1 MRLLSW
7 ALRFPLRRNSG
18 AARLSALRCSVT
30 PSRNSPFLNKGQF
43 LLEHPPQSF
52 TMTVQLQED
61 EMEPKPRAKRTTKK
75 KAPPKDETQRDAVI
89 LNALIDSLH
98 TIFETMMGTK
108 VVMGEP
114 VPKKGK
120 SVQGGVSA
128 LIGMNAIDARGSV
141 AITLPMP
148 ALNEISC
155 KLFGEEI
162 TAIDKEAA
170 GLAGELSNM
179 LAGSAKRILS
189 EKGMEFDMQTPKMMH
204 GDKHEIEHH
213 HDGQTMLLP
222 VNMNGHEFFV
232 ELNFV

>member
-1 MRLLSW
+1 MR
-7 ALRFPLRRNSG
+7 RRNTG
-18 AARLSALRCSVT
+18 AARLAALRCSVT
-30 PSRNSPFLNKGQF
+30 QRPEPIFPWRQF
-43 LLEHPPQSF
+43 LLARIRQSF
-52 TMTVQLQED
+52 TMSAQYQGD
-61 EMEPKPRAKRTTKK
+61 RMERKTRAKKSAGK
-75 KAPPKDETQRDAVI
+75 VAPLKDDSHRDTVI

-108 VVMGEP
+108 VKMG
-114 VPKKGK
+114 VPFPKPGNT
-120 SVQGGVSA
+120 VQSGVSA
-128 LIGMNAIDARGSV
+128 LIGMNAAEARGSV

-155 KLFGEEI
+155 KLLGEAI
-162 TAIDKEAA
+162 TDIDQEAA

-189 EKGMEFDMQTPKMMH
+189 EKGMEFDMQTPQMMH
-204 GDKHEIEHH
+204 GDGHEIAHH

-222 VNMNGHEFFV
+222 VNMNGHEFFI

>member
-1 MRLLSW
+1 
-7 ALRFPLRRNSG
+7 
-18 AARLSALRCSVT
+18 
-30 PSRNSPFLNKGQF
+30 
-43 LLEHPPQSF
+43 
-52 TMTVQLQED
+52 
-61 EMEPKPRAKRTTKK
+61 MERKPRAKKSAKK
-75 KAPPKDETQRDAVI
+75 SAPLKADKQRDALI
-89 LNALIDSLH
+89 LSAVVDSLH
-98 TIFETMMGTK
+98 SIFETMMSTK
-108 VVMGEP
+108 VVMGAP
-114 VPKKGK
+114 FPKPKNT
-120 SVQGGVSA
+120 VQSGVSA
-128 LIGMNAIDARGSV
+128 LIGMNADEARGSV
-141 AITLPMP
+141 AISLPMP

-189 EKGMEFDMQTPKMMH
+189 EQGIEFDMQTPQMMH
-204 GDKHEIEHH
+204 GDGHEIEHH